1 MDVIR
6 RKQLPN
12 LRRPIAVI
20 AFGGWNDACDV
31 ATTAAEFIIDA
42 HGDTTEFAEIEP
54 DPFYDFQQHR
64 PVVDIRDGVTRSLRW
79 PGVTFTAVRRPDDRR
94 DLLVVTGQEPNFHW
108 KTFARSVVEVL
119 DESGV
124 EEAILAGAYV
134 GAVGHRDPVSLS
146 GVGSDPVSV
155 VRSGLHSSSYR
166 GPTGIVGVVQ
176 GACRE
181 AGIRSIGMWA
191 ATPPYL
197 AGNPFPKGVLTIV
210 EKIADVTNLHL
221 DTSELIA
228 VDAEYTQRVDEAIA
242 ASGSDIEEYLEEL
255 ESYDEPLLG
264 PILTPSPDRTDD
276 PQGQRLDPERTDA
289 LVDEIVRYLEGDAPA

>member
-6 RKQLPN
+6 RHHLPS
-12 LRRPIAVI
+12 LRRPIAII

-31 ATTAAEFIIDA
+31 ATTAAEFVIDA
-42 HGDTTEFAEIEP
+42 HDDPVQFAEIEP

-64 PVVDIRDGVTRSLRW
+64 PIADIRDGVTRSLRW
-79 PGVTFTAVRRPDDRR
+79 PGTIFTALRRPNDHR

-108 KTFARSVVEVL
+108 KTFARSLVEVL
-119 DESGV
+119 DEAGV

-134 GAVGHRDPVSLS
+134 GAVGHRDPVELS

-155 VRSGLHSSSYR
+155 VRSGLRSSSYQ

-197 AGNPFPKGVLTIV
+197 AGNPFPRGVLAIV
-210 EKIADVTNLHL
+210 EKIADITNLHI

-228 VDAEYTQRVDEAIA
+228 VDAEYTQRVDDAIA
-242 ASGSDIEEYLEEL
+242 SSGSDFEEYLEEL
-255 ESYDEPLLG
+255 EAYDEPILG
-264 PILTPSPDRTDD
+264 SILTPPSDRGDENPT
-276 PQGQRLDPERTDA
+276 QRLDPERTDA
-289 LVDEIVRYLEGDAPA
+289 LVDEIVRYLEGDSPA

>member
-108 KTFARSVVEVL
+108 RK
-119 DESGV
+119 
-124 EEAILAGAYV
+124 
-134 GAVGHRDPVSLS
+134 RD
-146 GVGSDPVSV
+146 
-155 VRSGLHSSSYR
+155 
-166 GPTGIVGVVQ
+166 
-176 GACRE
+176 
-181 AGIRSIGMWA
+181 
-191 ATPPYL
+191 
-197 AGNPFPKGVLTIV
+197 
-210 EKIADVTNLHL
+210 
-221 DTSELIA
+221 
-228 VDAEYTQRVDEAIA
+228 
-242 ASGSDIEEYLEEL
+242 
-255 ESYDEPLLG
+255 
-264 PILTPSPDRTDD
+264 
-276 PQGQRLDPERTDA
+276 
-289 LVDEIVRYLEGDAPA
+289 